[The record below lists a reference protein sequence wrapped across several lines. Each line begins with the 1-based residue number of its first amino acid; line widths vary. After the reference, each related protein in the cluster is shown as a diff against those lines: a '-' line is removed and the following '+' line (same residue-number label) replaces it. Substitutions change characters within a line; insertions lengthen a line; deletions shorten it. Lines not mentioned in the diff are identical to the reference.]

1 MKTTKQI
8 LRQVVRES
16 IAAAPTPL
24 QLAAA
29 ALKLDAD
36 MGRVDPGSVT
46 DVAYWLTR
54 KPEHMPFPDEDEFAN
69 AGAVIEAMGIDP
81 YALDSY

>member
-1 MKTTKQI
+1 MKTTEQT

-16 IAAAPTPL
+16 IEAARTPL

-29 ALKLDAD
+29 ALKLAAD
-36 MGRVDPGSVT
+36 MGRVNPGSVT
-46 DVAYWLTR
+46 DVANWLT
-54 KPEHMPFPDEDEFAN
+54 KNPEHMPFPDEDEFAN
-69 AGAVIEAMGIDP
+69 AGEVMKAMGIDP

>member
-1 MKTTKQI
+1 MKTTEQT

-29 ALKLDAD
+29 ALKHAAD
-36 MGRVDPGSVT
+36 MGRVVPGSVT
-46 DVAYWLTR
+46 DVANWFTQNPKL
-54 KPEHMPFPDEDEFAN
+54 MPFPDEDEFAN
-69 AGAVIEAMGIDP
+69 AGAVMKAMGIDP

>member
-1 MKTTKQI
+1 MKTTEQT

-16 IAAAPTPL
+16 IAAPTVL
-24 QLAAA
+24 QHAADALRDA
-29 ALKLDAD
+29 AS
-36 MGRVDPGSVT
+36 MGEVDPGSVT
-46 DVAYWLTR
+46 DVAYWLTQN
-54 KPEHMPFPDEDEFAN
+54 PEHMPFPEEDEFAN